1 MIYVTIDF
9 SLNSPGICI
18 YTEDS
23 KYNFIGYLKPKTGT
37 KKEQRMQ
44 EELNMLDDVQMSYQP
59 DWTNN
64 EAYSKSEMIKVQR
77 HMKTADDII
86 NFIIGV
92 TNSKEQYVI
101 AFEGSSYGSSAGTN
115 NIIDM
120 AAGAAILKMELMSR
134 LEVLDILTV
143 APSTIK
149 KHAGHGR
156 MKKDQLWLKFLEN
169 VLDDSSLENSELY
182 KYCKDNIGE
191 VKRVPKPLDD
201 LVDAYFLNH
210 LARTLFNPEP

>member
-1 MIYVTIDF
+1 MNFVTIDF

-18 YTEDS
+18 YSNNE
-23 KYNFIGYLKPKTGT
+23 YHFIGYLKPGTGT
-37 KKEQRMQ
+37 KKEQKLQ
-44 EELNMLDDVQMSYQP
+44 EELNLLGDTQITQQP

-64 EAYSKSEMIKVQR
+64 ENYSKSEMIKIQR

-86 NFIIGV
+86 NFILEI
-92 TNSKEQYVI
+92 TKSKKNYVV

-120 AAGAAILKMELMSR
+120 AAGAAILKMEMMSR
-134 LEVLDILTV
+134 LEVLDMMTI

-149 KHAGHGR
+149 KHAGNGR
-156 MKKDQLWLKFLEN
+156 LKKDQLWLKFLEN
-169 VLDDSSLENSELY
+169 VLEDSDLENSSLL
-182 KYCKDNIGE
+182 KYSRDNIGE
-191 VKRVPKPLDD
+191 VKKVPKPMDD

-210 LARTLFNPEP
+210 LARTLFYPEA

>member
-1 MIYVTIDF
+1 
-9 SLNSPGICI
+9 
-18 YTEDS
+18 
-23 KYNFIGYLKPKTGT
+23 
-37 KKEQRMQ
+37 
-44 EELNMLDDVQMSYQP
+44 
-59 DWTNN
+59 
-64 EAYSKSEMIKVQR
+64 
-77 HMKTADDII
+77 MKTADDII

-92 TNSKEQYVI
+92 TKSEEQYVI

-149 KHAGHGR
+149 KHAGKGN

-169 VLDDSSLENSELY
+169 VLDDSSLENSELH